1 MPQLS
6 YGFAIGRVQ
15 VLSKSLLSGAAIG
28 RLLSLDTIEDV
39 ARALTELNWG
49 DVRGA
54 RDIEQAAEHHV
65 QAAAALVRDTSP
77 DAAATDCFL
86 VRYDALN
93 LKLLVKARALGQ
105 LDGLPLSPNGL
116 IDAQRL
122 RRAVEERRYAE
133 LPDEFLD
140 AMERIEGRIAV
151 KMDPL
156 FVDAELDKA
165 AQRFIN
171 RRIEDTNDA
180 VIRAYF
186 AERTCML
193 NLLIALRSHAIGRD
207 GAFAREMLLPGGTLD
222 EDALAQVADAPER
235 AAALIS
241 GKPYAGALAATLKR
255 TPVDLA
261 EVEKAVDDRLAGLL
275 SGHKNETLTIRP
287 LVGYLLAR
295 EREAGAVRLIATAKA
310 ANVPITTIE
319 RRLRAMY

>member
-1 MPQLS
+1 
-6 YGFAIGRVQ
+6 
-15 VLSKSLLSGAAIG
+15 
-28 RLLSLDTIEDV
+28 
-39 ARALTELNWG
+39 
-49 DVRGA
+49 
-54 RDIEQAAEHHV
+54 
-65 QAAAALVRDTSP
+65 
-77 DAAATDCFL
+77 
-86 VRYDALN
+86 
-93 LKLLVKARALGQ
+93 
-105 LDGLPLSPNGL
+105 
-116 IDAQRL
+116 
-122 RRAVEERRYAE
+122 
-133 LPDEFLD
+133 
-140 AMERIEGRIAV
+140 V

-171 RRIEDTNDA
+171 RRIEDTDDA